1 MSSKKKCLLCEAEN
15 EHDAESCHLC
25 GHTEFESIEEPQP
38 EPEEDPS
45 EFEVDPTEGDP
56 SEFEV
61 DVESDPVFCSYLKD
75 NNELCRAKKPSPCGR
90 HDSDKQ
96 IQQEVKLKEMVVEA
110 FNKTQGANYSVSDLG
125 LPEDASAF
133 DFLCAVFYYLDVNAD
148 RMHYSPYIGLPLTA
162 ENRHDHRKVECWN
175 QSTYDHSYHCKY
187 CTATSTQPPWMAG
200 GAITGTSSGGTGS
213 AGPQMVNYI
222 TNHSKLKAESTG
234 LKAQG
239 QVGSQERPDCFVEG
253 LWEHYWVM
261 RYKDE
266 AKTQVL
272 GRYCQHCN
280 IAFTLNPNRDT

>member
-1 MSSKKKCLLCEAEN
+1 MSSKKKCKMCGAEN

-25 GHTEFESIEEPQP
+25 GHTEFESIEGPQP

-187 CTATSTQPPWMAG
+187 CTATSSSPPWQKASLES
-200 GAITGTSSGGTGS
+200 GAESSGS
-213 AGPQMVNYI
+213 SGPALVNHI
-222 TNHSKLKAESTG
+222 LSHSKAHGEPLSKRWVAAEAPVKV
-234 LKAQG
+234 L
-239 QVGSQERPDCFVEG
+239 VPHEWIMVEG
-253 LWEHYWVM
+253 V
-261 RYKDE
+261 
-266 AKTQVL
+266 
-272 GRYCQHCN
+272 GRKCKLCSKAYTLNSQHC
-280 IAFTLNPNRDT
+280 